1 MLVDLKE
8 CCRGGFDK
16 IETGIYGKMSGCYSG
31 FSNWNVDYENYECIE
46 CGVADNI
53 EQVKKKYKKLIA
65 KKRNRYVIGFEIL
78 RKKHAEK
85 NGWRWHKWGR
95 YIGKQKPQCEYLYDE
110 PIIEEIIIYDIYKFG
125 KK

>member
-16 IETGIYGKMSGCYSG
+16 IETGIYGKISGGYSG
-31 FSNWNVDYENYECIE
+31 FSNWNVHYENYECFDY
-46 CGVADNI
+46 GVADNI

-65 KKRNRYVIGFEIL
+65 QKRNRYVIGFEVL
-78 RKKHAEK
+78 RKKDDK
-85 NGWRWHKWGR
+85 KDGWRWHKWGC
-95 YIGKQKPQCEYLYDE
+95 YIGKQKPQCEYLFDE
-110 PIIEEIIIYDIYKFG
+110 PIIEKIIFYDIYKFR